1 MCEALINTIEVNQK
15 KAGFTVL
22 DAPSNK
28 FVNQLAAFFKEKNI
42 IKVPKYAPLVKTSKS
57 NDCEPIDPN
66 YIFCRAAAI
75 CRKLYLTKSKNLGVG
90 SLRVMFSKKQR
101 RGCQPPKTFRAGGK
115 IIRELVIQLKNA
127 GYIQNYGGK
136 DKEDKEEETNSG
148 LFLTKKGRSE
158 LDKIATS
165 LMKP

>member
-1 MCEALINTIEVNQK
+1 
-15 KAGFTVL
+15 
-22 DAPSNK
+22 
-28 FVNQLAAFFKEKNI
+28 
-42 IKVPKYAPLVKTSKS
+42 
-57 NDCEPIDPN
+57 
-66 YIFCRAAAI
+66 
-75 CRKLYLTKSKNLGVG
+75 
-90 SLRVMFSKKQR
+90 MFSKKQR

>member
-1 MCEALINTIEVNQK
+1 MCEALIKTIEVNQK

-22 DAPSNK
+22 DVPANK
-28 FVNQLAAFFKEKNI
+28 FVNQLASFFKEKNI
-42 IKVPKYAPLVKTSKS
+42 IKVPKYALLVKTSKS
-57 NDCEPIDPN
+57 NDCEPIDPD
-66 YIFCRAAAI
+66 YIFYRAAAI

-127 GYIQNYGGK
+127 GYVQNYGK
-136 DKEDKEEETNSG
+136 DKEEEANSG